1 MLLPAVLMAALLQ
14 ATAAPTPLGK
24 PPLTPRHEANFGA
37 ESKQA
42 DELFADHKPLEA
54 LPLYEDLCRQD
65 PTIAL
70 FAERHAEGLFAKEA
84 TIQNDPNARLQ
95 IHLQGIRELRRAV
108 ALGDSSVHVRTML
121 DLDSKTL
128 TGAVMAGIPITVG
141 YSYQGNAQAQAPYQE
156 GNAAFERHEFLN
168 AAAFF
173 KQA

>member
-1 MLLPAVLMAALLQ
+1 
-14 ATAAPTPLGK
+14 
-24 PPLTPRHEANFGA
+24 
-37 ESKQA
+37 
-42 DELFADHKPLEA
+42 
-54 LPLYEDLCRQD
+54 
-65 PTIAL
+65 
-70 FAERHAEGLFAKEA
+70 
-84 TIQNDPNARLQ
+84 
-95 IHLQGIRELRRAV
+95 
-108 ALGDSSVHVRTML
+108 ML